1 ALNGLYVDFN
11 APWFAA
17 FRSELLSFPAGKN
30 DDQVD
35 AIGLVGQ
42 LLDQMQA
49 GTAKQKTKPQR
60 IDRWDAVFD
69 DDGDD
74 LNWKTA

>member
-1 ALNGLYVDFN
+1 MAFNG
-11 APWFAA
+11 PWVAA
-17 FRSELLSFPAGKN
+17 FRSGLLRFPAGKN

-42 LLDQMQA
+42 RLDQMQA
-49 GTAKQKTKPQR
+49 GTAKQTVKPKTR
-60 IDRWDAVFD
+60 DRWDAVFD
-69 DDGDD
+69 DEGDE